1 MDLNEKEV
9 QLEIKIVPKMSR
21 SGSEEEMLSSDEGVG
36 ELGDFIVS
44 DEEQSH
50 EAPQDKDAEVQ
61 NDRLLQM
68 TSTLKPNESQTQK
81 LLRAHISVLVSALG
95 GPDHTS
101 PISPPPY
108 KLGQDA
114 LACLKDIK
122 RWIKSVDEK
131 KNNFDVALA
140 CADSGLV
147 VNDLLVI
154 LCQWDSQLNSKKPMK
169 NARTM
174 EKIMLSCLELLVL
187 LTWPTY
193 LISELSENQKL
204 NFASVR
210 KSQIVYK
217 KHILAYNKGQTLKA
231 VIRLVLPTI
240 AKHRLDRDPRDNAIL
255 RLVLFFIRNV
265 LNIEPANTSISTKS
279 RKHVTNLDNLPSN
292 VNYDDISMNAVLSCF
307 KKNKV
312 LMFLLTLSGSL
323 GTDFDRETFGQPC
336 LECIYLI
343 FKGIK
348 TQDILNPQQ
357 SSKQQQRYQQQQQE
371 QSQQEQTPIQSV
383 TTASGLQLQDLLSEE
398 SKRKKFQT
406 QNIST
411 RHGRFGSLL
420 SIQGNNT
427 SYVISGQEALLDT
440 DLSLAKL
447 DKSKKWNNRSHF
459 KYDSDDYVKATA
471 EFLNGSS
478 VLILKEF
485 IEQFLTGGCF
495 NTLIE
500 CIGWLLSG
508 THDLNYV
515 DDYEKACYFLTVAW
529 FLNYK
534 RERNKLLNSQE
545 SINIHEDEDGL
556 DYGSVSAGLSEVN
569 FILIISYFRES
580 FEAKNW
586 NSLHVAML
594 CFRELLLISYSI
606 FSKFSNRELQSQTET
621 DEQEEVDKELAEGI
635 IRKLFSFNDFL
646 NIVIQ
651 IPQTASKHSPEYL
664 SVCISVVHI
673 ILKSFES
680 FANENIKLYIQ
691 TKRKRTKQNKKSINN
706 LDKATEESL
715 RDIIEGSDDELEN
728 ERVKEVSRER
738 RLDFKATEVRFFQ
751 TSIVS
756 TYVEY
761 LSRYEEL
768 THEEIKRCLSY
779 FHRLFVIRKDFT
791 GLYRID
797 FMHILQ
803 RLRNHLPRGSST
815 RDHVDEFI
823 YYFMKKFKSAFE
835 RFPNP
840 IEILFPRFEDMEY
853 KIYLATGDL
862 YLKPEKNNKRSSV
875 KIAKDIEFIRDNFT
889 LDEKFKILVTALYL
903 QEKESLVTWVIQELS
918 KITTNRLMD
927 LSSEQA
933 ESNSNEIVQ
942 LYPLEEHRRLLIN
955 NPYIRLLLTLIGFEV
970 PFIVEEPCEL
980 PNSVKTL
987 KLVECL
993 DAMRM
998 WSSKQPLTFDDG
1010 KDAMFFLRTKE
1021 GYDYERDD
1029 DYDGDHYDENDHSIA
1044 FETGANPDSDRRNL
1058 NELDELDKLEAALEG
1073 KSNAATDLPR
1083 GVARIKNKRTKK
1095 DLRKRLSEKAKSHK
1109 KHSSRRPPR
1118 SFKVVSD
1125 NEEEKEEKTKSAEFV
1140 HGSDDESDYEKENE
1154 FFNREERLRRLL
1166 EESGGIVN
1174 PKQLAEF
1181 KLAWAKLESSN
1192 GSNTAISVSK
1202 AIEDTSFVE
1211 PAPQTQDIQDTPA
1224 LGATIESNSDIDSS
1238 SASEPELD
1246 GSDEEGVSFIEND
1259 KTSVSSFTPDF
1270 HNETNLKKRNSILQ
1284 DSDNE
1289 SEMVDSAIRVG
1300 NPRKKRVV
1308 ISDDEE

>member
-1 MDLNEKEV
+1 
-9 QLEIKIVPKMSR
+9 MSR
-21 SGSEEEMLSSDEGVG
+21 SGSEEELLSSDEDMG
-36 ELGDFIVS
+36 ELEDFIVS
-44 DEEQSH
+44 DEEQNH
-50 EAPQDKDAEVQ
+50 DAPQDEDASVQ
-61 NDRLLQM
+61 HDRLLQM

-101 PISPPPY
+101 PVSPPPY

-131 KNNFDVALA
+131 KNNYDVALA

-154 LCQWDSQLNSKKPMK
+154 LCQWDSQQNSKKPMK

-187 LTWPTY
+187 LTWPTD
-193 LISELSENQKL
+193 LIPELSENQKL

-240 AKHRLDRDPRDNAIL
+240 AKHRLDREPRDNAIL

-265 LNIEPANTSISTKS
+265 LNIEPANSSISTKS

-307 KKNKV
+307 KRNKV

-357 SSKQQQRYQQQQQE
+357 NTKQQQRYHQQQQQ

-383 TTASGLQLQDLLSEE
+383 ITTSGLQLQDLLSEE

-471 EFLNGSS
+471 EFLNGAS

-515 DDYEKACYFLTVAW
+515 ADYEKACYFLTVAW

-534 RERNKLLNSQE
+534 RERNKLLSSQGLTKL
-545 SINIHEDEDGL
+545 HEDEDGY

-580 FEAKNW
+580 YEAKNW

-594 CFRELLLISYSI
+594 CFRELLLISYSV
-606 FSKFSNRELQSQTET
+606 FSKFSNKELQDET
-621 DEQEEVDKELAEGI
+621 DKQEEVDRELAEGI

-706 LDKATEESL
+706 LDKATEDSL
-715 RDIIEGSDDELEN
+715 RDIIDGSDDELEN

-779 FHRLFVIRKDFT
+779 FHRLFVVRKDFT
-791 GLYRID
+791 GLYRMD

-803 RLRNHLPRGSST
+803 KLRNYLPRGSST

-823 YYFMKKFKSAFE
+823 YYFMKKFKSAFQ

-862 YLKPEKNNKRSSV
+862 YLKPEKSSKQSSV
-875 KIAKDIEFIRDNFT
+875 KIAKDIEFIRDNFS

-918 KITTNRLMD
+918 KITTNRLLD
-927 LSSEQA
+927 LSSGQV

-942 LYPLEEHRRLLIN
+942 LYPLEQHRRLLIN

-970 PFIVEEPCEL
+970 PVILEEPCEL
-980 PNSVKTL
+980 PSSIKTL

-993 DAMRM
+993 DAIRV
-998 WSSKQPLTFDDG
+998 WSGRQPVTFDDG
-1010 KDAMFFLRTKE
+1010 RDAMFFLRTKE
-1021 GYDYERDD
+1021 GYNYERDD
-1029 DYDGDHYDENDHSIA
+1029 DYDGNHYDENDDSIA
-1044 FETGANPDSDRRNL
+1044 FETGANPDSDRQNL
-1058 NELDELDKLEAALEG
+1058 NELDELDKLEAALDG
-1073 KSNAATDLPR
+1073 KANSATDLPR
-1083 GVARIKNKRTKK
+1083 GVARIKNKKTKK
-1095 DLRKRLSEKAKSHK
+1095 DSRKRSIEKDRSHK
-1109 KHSSRRPPR
+1109 KRISRRPPR

-1125 NEEEKEEKTKSAEFV
+1125 DEEKDERTKSAEFV

-1174 PKQLAEF
+1174 PQQLAEF

-1192 GSNTAISVSK
+1192 GIDTVRSVSK
-1202 AIEDTSFVE
+1202 AIEDTSLVD
-1211 PAPQTQDIQDTPA
+1211 PVTQTQYIPD
-1224 LGATIESNSDIDSS
+1224 ATAFEAAAESNSDIDSS
-1238 SASEPELD
+1238 SASEPELN
-1246 GSDEEGVSFIEND
+1246 GSEEDDISFRGND
-1259 KTSVSSFTPDF
+1259 KTSVSSFTPEI
-1270 HNETNLKKRNSILQ
+1270 HRETNSKKRNSMLQ

-1289 SEMVDSAIRVG
+1289 IEVIDSHASITA
-1300 NPRKKRVV
+1300 NPRKKRII
-1308 ISDDEE
+1308 ISDEE